1 MSERSSEM
9 SGYEVLSQAFVAEG
23 TETLFALLGDANMYW
38 GAIMAQKYG
47 VRVVHARHEHCAVA
61 MADGY
66 ARHTGKV
73 GVATVTCGP
82 GFTQIMTALATAAR
96 GSIPLVVFAGD
107 SPTSSAWYVQQ
118 LELGPLATATG
129 ARYLSVKSVD
139 RMLDTVREA
148 FYTARQ
154 ERCPVVLGVP
164 FDLQKAPF
172 PWGAEYSPSTELI
185 PTPQRPAPDPVLVD
199 KLATMIAESKRP
211 IILGGR
217 GVLRSGAAEALE
229 ALAER
234 CGALLATSLFAKG
247 LFDHNRFGI
256 GVAGAYAS
264 PLAREEFAACDLLI
278 GVGAGLGH
286 YTTEA
291 GYLYPNAK
299 TVQIDLN
306 PRGLYQGLRIADMH
320 IRADAK
326 AAAEAVLAKLAE
338 RGHSSASARTPMLA
352 KQIAAQAARPDSKE
366 FLVAPGTV
374 DPRPAIL
381 ELDAAIPKD
390 WTVVSGGAHFA
401 GIVAT
406 HFYGRR
412 AEQMHVI
419 NEFGAIGSAFPIAI
433 GMAAARGDGKLMLIE
448 GDGSLMM
455 HIQELETIRRQGIRM
470 LICTVNDGGY
480 GAEVHKFRAQGY
492 DPKESQH
499 GRGDIAA
506 IARGFGLRGEKITT
520 LDRFKDLFAAH
531 EKVGQTEL
539 WDLHVDDAIPSAPYR
554 RIHFGEV

>member
-1 MSERSSEM
+1 MSDPT
-9 SGYEVLSQAFVAEG
+9 GYEVLSQAFVAEG
-23 TETLFALLGDANMYW
+23 VDTMFALLGDANMYW
-38 GAIMAQKYG
+38 GAIMAEKYG
-47 VRVVHARHEHCAVA
+47 VRVVHARHEQCACA

-82 GFTQIMTALATAAR
+82 GFTQIMTALTTAAR
-96 GSIPLVVFAGD
+96 GSIPMVVFAGD
-107 SPTSSAWYVQQ
+107 SPTTAAWYVQQ

-129 ARYLSVKSVD
+129 ARYLPVKSVD

-148 FYTARQ
+148 FYTARH

-164 FDLQKAPF
+164 MDLQKAPF
-172 PWGAEYSPSTELI
+172 PWGAEYSPSTELM
-185 PTPQRPAPDPVLVD
+185 PTPQRPAPDPLLVD
-199 KLATMIAESKRP
+199 RLAAMIKEAKRP
-211 IILGGR
+211 IILAGR
-217 GVLRSGAAEALE
+217 GVLHSGAAPSIE

-264 PLAREEFAACDLLI
+264 PLAREAFAACDLLI
-278 GVGAGLGH
+278 GAGAGLGH

-306 PRGLYQGLRIADMH
+306 PRGLYQGLRVADMH

-326 AAAEAVLAKLAE
+326 ATAEAVLAKLVAD
-338 RGHSSASARTPMLA
+338 HVASPGARTPMLA
-352 KQIAAQAARPDSKE
+352 NQIAAMAARPDSKE
-366 FLVAPGTV
+366 FLIAPNTV
-374 DPRPAIL
+374 DPRPALL

-390 WTVVSGGAHFA
+390 WTVICGGAHFA
-401 GIVAT
+401 GIAVT
-406 HFYGRR
+406 HLYGRH
-412 AEQMHVI
+412 AENVHVI
-419 NEFGAIGSAFPIAI
+419 NDFGAIGSAFPVAV
-433 GMAAARGDGKLMLIE
+433 GAAAARNDGKVLLIE

-455 HIQELETIRRQGIRM
+455 HIQELETVRRHGIKM
-470 LICTVNDGGY
+470 LICAINDGGY

-492 DPKESQH
+492 DAKSSQH

-506 IARGFGLRGEKITT
+506 IARGFGLRGEKITS
-520 LDRFKDLFAAH
+520 LNRFTELFAAH
-531 EKVGQTEL
+531 QQSGQAEL
-539 WDLHVDDAIPSAPYR
+539 WDVHVDDAVVSAPYR
-554 RIHFGEV
+554 RIHYGEV

>member
-1 MSERSSEM
+1 MSEL
-9 SGYEVLSQAFVAEG
+9 SGYDVLSQAFVAEG
-23 TETLFALLGDANMYW
+23 VDTMFALLGDANMYW

-47 VRVVHARHEHCAVA
+47 VRVVHARHEQCACA

-82 GFTQIMTALATAAR
+82 GFTQIMTALTTAAR
-96 GSIPLVVFAGD
+96 GGIPLVVFAGD
-107 SPTSSAWYVQQ
+107 SPTTSAWYIQQ

-129 ARYLSVKSVD
+129 ARYLPVKSVD

-164 FDLQKAPF
+164 MDLQKAPF
-172 PWGAEYSPSTELI
+172 PWGSDYSPSTELM
-185 PTPQRPAPDPVLVD
+185 PTPQRPAPDPMLVD
-199 KLATMIAESKRP
+199 KLATMIAESNKP
-211 IILGGR
+211 IIIGGR
-217 GVLRSGAAEALE
+217 GVIRSGAGPALE

-306 PRGLYQGLRIADMH
+306 PRGLYQGLRIADLH
-320 IRADAK
+320 IRADAR
-326 AAAEAVLAKLAE
+326 AAAEAVTAKLAE
-338 RGHSSASARTPMLA
+338 RNYSSAGVRSPMLA
-352 KQIAAQAARPDSKE
+352 DRIAQMAARPDVKE
-366 FLVAPGTV
+366 FLVSPGTV
-374 DPRPAIL
+374 DPRPAML
-381 ELDAAIPKD
+381 ELDQAIPKD

-401 GIVAT
+401 GIAVT
-406 HFYGRR
+406 HMYGRR
-412 AEQMHVI
+412 AEQVHVI
-419 NEFGAIGSAFPIAI
+419 NDFGAIGSALPTAI
-433 GMAAARGDGKLMLIE
+433 GVAAARGDGKVLLIE
-448 GDGSLMM
+448 GDGSLLM
-455 HIQELETIRRQGIRM
+455 HIQELETIRRQGIRL
-470 LICTVNDGGY
+470 LICAVNDGGY

-499 GRGDIAA
+499 GRGDIAS
-506 IARGFGLRGEKITT
+506 IARGFGLRGETITS
-520 LDRFKDLFAAH
+520 LNRFKKLFEAH
-531 EKVGQTEL
+531 VQAGQAEL
-539 WDLHVDDAIPSAPYR
+539 WDLHTDDKIPSAPYR

>member
-1 MSERSSEM
+1 MSEM
-9 SGYEVLSQAFVAEG
+9 NGYDALSQAFVAEG
-23 TETLFALLGDANMYW
+23 VDHVFALLGDANMYW
-38 GAIMAQKYG
+38 GAVMAQKYG
-47 VRVVHARHEHCAVA
+47 VRFVHARHEHCACA

-66 ARHTGKV
+66 ARYTGKV
-73 GVATVTCGP
+73 GVASVTCGP
-82 GFTQIMTALATAAR
+82 GFTQIMTALATASR
-96 GSIPLVVFAGD
+96 GSIPMVVFAGD
-107 SPTSSAWYVQQ
+107 SPTSAAWYVQQ

-164 FDLQKAPF
+164 MDLQKAPF
-172 PWGAEYSPSTELI
+172 PWGAEYSPSTELM
-185 PTPQRPAPDPVLVD
+185 PTEQRPAPDALLVD
-199 KLATMIAESKRP
+199 KLAGMIMEAKRP
-211 IILGGR
+211 IIIAGR
-217 GVLRSGAAEALE
+217 GVVRSGAGPAME

-256 GVAGAYAS
+256 GIAGAYAS
-264 PLAREEFAACDLLI
+264 PLAREEFAASDLVM
-278 GVGAGLGH
+278 GFGAGLGH

-299 TVQIDLN
+299 SVQIDLN

-320 IRADAK
+320 IRADAQ
-326 AAAEAVLAKLAE
+326 ATAEAILSKLEE
-338 RGHSSASARTPMLA
+338 RGYSSSGARSPMLA
-352 KQIAAQAARPDSKE
+352 RQIAATAARPDSKE

-374 DPRPAIL
+374 DPRPAMQ

-401 GIVAT
+401 GIAMT
-406 HFYGRR
+406 HMYGRR
-412 AEQMHVI
+412 AENVHVI
-419 NEFGAIGSAFPIAI
+419 NEFGAIGSAFPIAV
-433 GMAAARGDGKLMLIE
+433 GMAATRGDGKLLLIE

-455 HIQELETIRRQGIRM
+455 HIQELETIRRHGIRM
-470 LICTVNDGGY
+470 LICAVNDGGY
-480 GAEVHKFRAQGY
+480 GAEVHKFRAYGY
-492 DPKESQH
+492 DPKESKH

-506 IARGFGLRGEKITT
+506 IARGFGLRGEKVNT
-520 LDRFKDLFAAH
+520 LGRFDELFAAH
-531 EKVGQTEL
+531 NSARQAEL
-539 WDLHVDDAIPSAPYR
+539 WDLHVDDSIPSAAYR

>member
-1 MSERSSEM
+1 MSEIN
-9 SGYEVLSQAFVAEG
+9 GYEVLSQAFVAEG
-23 TETLFALLGDANMYW
+23 VDTLFALLGDANMYW
-38 GAIMAQKYG
+38 GAVMAQKHG

-66 ARHTGKV
+66 SRHTGKV

-82 GFTQIMTALATAAR
+82 GFTQIMTALTTAAR

-107 SPTSSAWYVQQ
+107 SPTSAAWYVQQ

-129 ARYLSVKSVD
+129 ARYLPVKSVD
-139 RMLDTVREA
+139 RMLDTVCEA

-154 ERCPVVLGVP
+154 ERQPVVLGVP
-164 FDLQKAPF
+164 MDIQKAPF
-172 PWGAEYSPSTELI
+172 PWGAEYSPSTELM
-185 PTPQRPAPDPVLVD
+185 PTPQRPVPDPVLVD
-199 KLATMIAESKRP
+199 KLVTMIMESKRP

-217 GVLRSGAAEALE
+217 GVVRSGAGAALE
-229 ALAER
+229 NLAER

-256 GVAGAYAS
+256 GIAGAYAS

-291 GYLYPNAK
+291 GYLYPNAR
-299 TVQIDLN
+299 TVQIDIN
-306 PRGLYQGLRIADMH
+306 PRGLYQGLRIADLH
-320 IRADAK
+320 IRADAQ
-326 AAAEAVLAKLAE
+326 ATAEAVIAKLGAQ
-338 RGHSSASARTPMLA
+338 GYSSAGNRSPMLA
-352 KQIAAQAARPDSKE
+352 SKIAAMAARPDAKE
-366 FLVAPGTV
+366 FLVAPDTV
-374 DPRPAIL
+374 DPRPAML

-401 GIVAT
+401 GIAVT
-406 HFYGRR
+406 HMYGRR
-412 AEQMHVI
+412 AEQVHVI
-419 NEFGAIGSAFPIAI
+419 NEFGAIGSAFPTAI
-433 GMAAARGDGKLMLIE
+433 GVAAARGDGKVLLIE

-455 HIQELETIRRQGIRM
+455 HIQELETVRRQGIRM
-470 LICTVNDGGY
+470 LICAVNDGGY

-492 DPKESQH
+492 DPHESQH

-506 IARGFGLRGEKITT
+506 IARGFGLRGEKITG
-520 LDRFKDLFAAH
+520 LNRFRDLFAAH
-531 EKVGQTEL
+531 TAGNQAEL
-539 WDLHVDDAIPSAPYR
+539 WDLHVDDKIPSAPYR

>member
-1 MSERSSEM
+1 MSELN
-9 SGYEVLSQAFVAEG
+9 GYEVLSQAFVAEG
-23 TETLFALLGDANMYW
+23 VDTLFALLGDANMYW
-38 GAIMAQKYG
+38 GAVMAQKHG
-47 VRVVHARHEHCAVA
+47 VRVVHARHEHCACA

-66 ARHTGKV
+66 ARYTGKV

-82 GFTQIMTALATAAR
+82 GFTQTMTALTTAAR

-107 SPTSSAWYVQQ
+107 SPTSAAWYVQQ

-129 ARYLSVKSVD
+129 ARYLAVKSLD

-154 ERCPVVLGVP
+154 ERLPVVLGVP
-164 FDLQKAPF
+164 MDLQKAPF
-172 PWGAEYSPSTELI
+172 PWGAEYSPSTELG
-185 PTPQRPAPDPVLVD
+185 PTPQRPAPDSALVE
-199 KLATMIAESKRP
+199 KLAAMIMESSRP

-217 GVLRSGAAEALE
+217 GVLRSGAGPALE
-229 ALAER
+229 TLADR

-247 LFDHNRFGI
+247 LFDHHRFGI
-256 GVAGAYAS
+256 GIAGAYAS

-291 GYLYPNAK
+291 GYLYPNAQ
-299 TVQIDLN
+299 TVQIDIN
-306 PRGLYQGLRIADMH
+306 PRGLYQGLRIADLH

-326 AAAEAVLAKLAE
+326 ATAEAVLAKLAE
-338 RGHSSASARTPMLA
+338 RGYSSAGARTPMLA
-352 KQIAAQAARPDSKE
+352 SRIAAMAARPDTKE
-366 FLVAPGTV
+366 YLVAPGTV
-374 DPRPAIL
+374 DPRPAML

-401 GIVAT
+401 GIAMT
-406 HFYGRR
+406 HIHGRH
-412 AEQMHVI
+412 AQHVHVI

-433 GMAAARGDGKLMLIE
+433 GMAAARGDGKVLLIE

-455 HIQELETIRRQGIRM
+455 HIQELETLRRQGIRM
-470 LICTVNDGGY
+470 LICAVNDGGY

-492 DPKESQH
+492 DPKESLH

-506 IARGFGLRGEKITT
+506 VARGFGLRGEKITS
-520 LDRFKDLFAAH
+520 LGRFKELFAAH
-531 EKVGQTEL
+531 VDASQSEL
-539 WDLHVDDAIPSAPYR
+539 WDLHTDDKIPSAPYR

>member
-1 MSERSSEM
+1 MSEIK
-9 SGYEVLSQAFVAEG
+9 GYEVLCQAFVDEG
-23 TETLFALLGDANMYW
+23 VDTMFVLLGDANMYW
-38 GAIMAQKYG
+38 GAMMAQKFG

-73 GVATVTCGP
+73 GIASVTCGP
-82 GFTQIMTALATAAR
+82 GFTQIMTALATASR
-96 GSIPLVVFAGD
+96 GSIPMVVFAGD

-118 LELGPLATATG
+118 LDLGPLAVATG
-129 ARYLSVKSVD
+129 ARYVAVKSVD
-139 RMLDTVREA
+139 RMLDSVREA
-148 FYTARQ
+148 FYIARQ
-154 ERCPVVLGVP
+154 ERQPVVLGVP
-164 FDLQKAPF
+164 MDLQKAPF
-172 PWGAEYSPSTELI
+172 PWGAEYSPSTDLM
-185 PTPQRPAPDPVLVD
+185 PTTQRPAPDPALVD
-199 KLATMIAESKRP
+199 QLVSLIAESKRP
-211 IILGGR
+211 IILAGR
-217 GVLRSGAAEALE
+217 GCVRSGAGPALE
-229 ALAER
+229 QLAER

-306 PRGLYQGLRIADMH
+306 PRGLYQGIRVADMH

-326 AAAEAVLAKLAE
+326 ATAEVVLAKLAE
-338 RGHSSASARTPMLA
+338 RGYSSSGARSPMLA
-352 KQIAAQAARPDSKE
+352 KQIAAMAARPDSKE
-366 FLVAPGTV
+366 FLVEPGTV

-381 ELDAAIPKD
+381 ELDRAIPKD

-401 GIVAT
+401 GVVAT
-406 HFYGRR
+406 HMYGRR
-412 AEQMHVI
+412 AENVHVV
-419 NEFGAIGSAFPIAI
+419 NDFGAIGSAFPIAI
-433 GMAAARGDGKLMLIE
+433 GMAAARGDGKVLLIE

-455 HIQELETIRRQGIRM
+455 HIQELETIRRHGIRM
-470 LICTVNDGGY
+470 LICAVNDGGY
-480 GAEVHKFRAQGY
+480 GAEVHKFRAQGF

-506 IARGFGLRGEKITT
+506 IARGFGLRGEKVNT
-520 LDRFKDLFAAH
+520 LGRFEDLFAAH
-531 EKVGQTEL
+531 GPSGQSEL
-539 WDLHVDDAIPSAPYR
+539 WDLHVDDRIPSAPYR
-554 RIHFGEV
+554 RIHYGEV

>member
-1 MSERSSEM
+1 MSDPN
-9 SGYEVLSQAFVAEG
+9 GYEVLSQAFVAEG
-23 TETLFALLGDANMYW
+23 VDTVFALLGDANMYW
-38 GAIMAQKYG
+38 GAVMAQKFG
-47 VRVVHARHEHCAVA
+47 VRIVHARHEHCAVA

-66 ARHTGKV
+66 ARFTGNI
-73 GVATVTCGP
+73 GVASVTCGP

-107 SPTSSAWYVQQ
+107 SPTSAAWYIQQ
-118 LELGPLATATG
+118 LDLGPLAVATG
-129 ARYLSVKSVD
+129 ARYLAVKSID

-164 FDLQKAPF
+164 MDLQKAPF
-172 PWGAEYSPSTELI
+172 PWGAEYSPSTELM

-199 KLATMIAESKRP
+199 KLAGMIAESRRP
-211 IILGGR
+211 IILAGR
-217 GVLRSGAAEALE
+217 GCVRSGAGSALE
-229 ALAER
+229 KLAER

-264 PLAREEFAACDLLI
+264 PLAREEFAACDLLM
-278 GVGAGLGH
+278 GFGAGLGH

-299 TVQIDLN
+299 TVQVDLN
-306 PRGLYQGLRIADMH
+306 PRGLYQGLRIADLH
-320 IRADAK
+320 IKADAK
-326 AAAEAVLAKLAE
+326 ATAEAVLAKLE
-338 RGHSSASARTPMLA
+338 QRRYSSAGARTPMLA
-352 KQIAAQAARPDSKE
+352 KQIAATVARPDSKE

-374 DPRPAIL
+374 DPRPAML

-401 GIVAT
+401 GIVVT
-406 HFYGRR
+406 HMYGRH
-412 AEQMHVI
+412 AEQMHVV
-419 NEFGAIGSAFPIAI
+419 NDFGAIGSAFPIAI
-433 GMAAARGDGKLMLIE
+433 GMAAARSDGKLLLIE

-455 HIQELETIRRQGIRM
+455 HIQELETIRRHGLRM
-470 LICTVNDGGY
+470 LICAVNDGGY

-492 DPKESQH
+492 DPKESIH

-506 IARGFGLRGEKITT
+506 IARGFGLRGEKVNT
-520 LDRFKDLFAAH
+520 LNRFKELFEAH
-531 EKVGQTEL
+531 ERAGQAEL
-539 WDLHVDDAIPSAPYR
+539 WDLHVDDRIPSAPYR

>member
-1 MSERSSEM
+1 MSELN
-9 SGYEVLSQAFVAEG
+9 GYEVLSQAFVAEG
-23 TETLFALLGDANMYW
+23 VDTLFALLGDANMYW
-38 GAIMAQKYG
+38 GAIMAQKHG
-47 VRVVHARHEHCAVA
+47 VRVVHARHEHCACA

-66 ARHTGKV
+66 ARYTGKV

-96 GSIPLVVFAGD
+96 GSIPMVVFAGD
-107 SPTSSAWYVQQ
+107 SPTSAAWYVQQ
-118 LELGPLATATG
+118 IELGPLATATG
-129 ARYLSVKSVD
+129 ARYLPVKSVD

-154 ERCPVVLGVP
+154 ERVPVVLGVP
-164 FDLQKAPF
+164 MDLQKAEF
-172 PWGAEYSPSTELI
+172 PWGSEYAPSTELG
-185 PTPQRPAPDPVLVD
+185 PTPQRPAPDPALVD
-199 KLATMIAESKRP
+199 KLVTMIMESSRP

-217 GVLRSGAAEALE
+217 GVLRSGAGPALE
-229 ALAER
+229 ALADR

-247 LFDHNRFGI
+247 LFDHHRFGI
-256 GVAGAYAS
+256 GIAGAYAS

-291 GYLYPNAK
+291 GYLYPNAS

-306 PRGLYQGLRIADMH
+306 PRGLYQGLRIADLH

-326 AAAEAVLAKLAE
+326 ATAEAVAAKLAQ
-338 RGHSSASARTPMLA
+338 RGYSSAGARTPMLA
-352 KQIAAQAARPDSKE
+352 NRIAATAARPDAKE
-366 FLVAPGTV
+366 FLVAPNTV
-374 DPRPAIL
+374 DPRPAML

-401 GIVAT
+401 GIAMT
-406 HFYGRR
+406 HIYGRH
-412 AEQMHVI
+412 AEHVHVI
-419 NEFGAIGSAFPIAI
+419 NEFGAIGSAFPIAV
-433 GMAAARGDGKLMLIE
+433 GMAAARGDGKLLLLE

-470 LICTVNDGGY
+470 LICAVNDGGY

-492 DPKESQH
+492 DPKESLH
-499 GRGDIAA
+499 GRGDIAS
-506 IARGFGLRGEKITT
+506 IARGFGLRGEKITS
-520 LDRFKDLFAAH
+520 LGRFKELFAAH
-531 EKVGQTEL
+531 VQSGQSEL
-539 WDLHVDDAIPSAPYR
+539 WDLHTDDKIPSAPYR

>member
-1 MSERSSEM
+1 VTSDPN
-9 SGYEVLSQAFVAEG
+9 GYEVLSQAFVAEG
-23 TETLFALLGDANMYW
+23 VDSVFALLGDANMYW
-38 GAIMAQKYG
+38 GAVMAQKFG
-47 VRVVHARHEHCAVA
+47 VRFVHARHEHCAVA

-66 ARHTGKV
+66 ARFTGKV
-73 GVATVTCGP
+73 GVASVTCGP

-107 SPTSSAWYVQQ
+107 SPTSAAWYVQQ
-118 LELGPLATATG
+118 LDLAPLAVATG
-129 ARYLSVKSVD
+129 ARYLPVKSID

-148 FYTARQ
+148 FYTAQQ

-164 FDLQKAPF
+164 MDLQKAPF
-172 PWGAEYSPSTELI
+172 PWGAEYSPSTELM

-199 KLATMIAESKRP
+199 KLAGMIAESRRP
-211 IILGGR
+211 IILAGR
-217 GVLRSGAAEALE
+217 GCVRSGAGPALE
-229 ALAER
+229 KLADR

-264 PLAREEFAACDLLI
+264 PLAREEFAACDLLM
-278 GVGAGLGH
+278 GFGAGLGH

-299 TVQIDLN
+299 TVQVDLN
-306 PRGLYQGLRIADMH
+306 PRGLYQGLRIADVH
-320 IRADAK
+320 IKADAK
-326 AAAEAVLAKLAE
+326 ATAEAVLAKLE
-338 RGHSSASARTPMLA
+338 QRSHSSAGTRTPMLA
-352 KQIAAQAARPDSKE
+352 KQIAATAARPDSKE

-374 DPRPAIL
+374 DPRPAML

-401 GIVAT
+401 GIVVT
-406 HFYGRR
+406 HMYGRH
-412 AEQMHVI
+412 AEHVHVV
-419 NEFGAIGSAFPIAI
+419 NDFGAIGSAFPIAI
-433 GMAAARGDGKLMLIE
+433 GMAAARGDGKLLLIE

-455 HIQELETIRRQGIRM
+455 HIQELETIRRHGLRM
-470 LICTVNDGGY
+470 LICAVNDGGY

-492 DPKESQH
+492 DPKESVH

-506 IARGFGLRGEKITT
+506 IARGFGLRGEKVNT
-520 LDRFKDLFAAH
+520 LNRMKELFEAH
-531 EKVGQTEL
+531 ERGGQAEL
-539 WDLHVDDAIPSAPYR
+539 WDLHVDDRIASAPYR

>member
-1 MSERSSEM
+1 MSELN
-9 SGYEVLSQAFVAEG
+9 GYEVLSQAFVAEG
-23 TETLFALLGDANMYW
+23 VDTLFALLGDANMYW
-38 GAIMAQKYG
+38 GAIMAQKHG
-47 VRVVHARHEHCAVA
+47 VRVVHARHEHCACA

-66 ARHTGKV
+66 ARYTGKV

-96 GSIPLVVFAGD
+96 GSIPMVVFAGD
-107 SPTSSAWYVQQ
+107 SPTSAAWYVQQ
-118 LELGPLATATG
+118 LDLGPLATATG
-129 ARYLSVKSVD
+129 ARYLPVKSVD

-154 ERCPVVLGVP
+154 ERLPVVLGVP
-164 FDLQKAPF
+164 MDLQKAPF
-172 PWGAEYSPSTELI
+172 PWGAEYSPSTELG
-185 PTPQRPAPDPVLVD
+185 PTPQRPAPDPALVD
-199 KLATMIAESKRP
+199 KLAAMIMESSRP

-217 GVLRSGAAEALE
+217 GVLRAGAGPALE

-256 GVAGAYAS
+256 GIAGAYAS
-264 PLAREEFAACDLLI
+264 PLAREEFAAADLVI

-299 TVQIDLN
+299 SVQIDIN

-326 AAAEAVLAKLAE
+326 ATAEAVLAKLVE
-338 RGHSSASARTPMLA
+338 RGHSSAGARSPMLA
-352 KQIAAQAARPDSKE
+352 NRIAQMAARPDTKE
-366 FLVAPGTV
+366 FLVQPGTV
-374 DPRPAIL
+374 DPRPAML

-401 GIVAT
+401 GIAMT
-406 HFYGRR
+406 HIHGRH
-412 AEQMHVI
+412 AEHVHVI

-433 GMAAARGDGKLMLIE
+433 GVAAARGDGKVLLLE

-455 HIQELETIRRQGIRM
+455 HIQELETIRREGIRM
-470 LICTVNDGGY
+470 LICAVNDGGY

-492 DPKESQH
+492 DPKESVH
-499 GRGDIAA
+499 GRGDIGS
-506 IARGFGLRGEKITT
+506 IARGFGLRGEKITS
-520 LDRFKDLFAAH
+520 LGRFQELFGAH
-531 EKVGQTEL
+531 VQSGQAEL
-539 WDLHVDDAIPSAPYR
+539 WDLHTDDKIPSMAYR

>member
-1 MSERSSEM
+1 MSDIN
-9 SGYEVLSQAFVAEG
+9 GYEVLAQAFVAEG
-23 TETLFALLGDANMYW
+23 VDTMFALLGDANMYW
-38 GAIMAQKYG
+38 GAIMAHKFG
-47 VRVVHARHEHCAVA
+47 VRVVHARHEHCACA

-66 ARHTGKV
+66 ARYTGKV

-129 ARYLSVKSVD
+129 ARYLPVKSVD
-139 RMLDTVREA
+139 RMLDSVREA

-164 FDLQKAPF
+164 MDLQKASF
-172 PWGAEYSPSTELI
+172 PWGAEYSPSTELM
-185 PTPQRPAPDPVLVD
+185 PTPQRPAPDPTLVD
-199 KLATMIAESKRP
+199 RLAAMIAQSSHP
-211 IILGGR
+211 IILAGR
-217 GVLRSGAAEALE
+217 GVLRSGAGSTLE

-264 PLAREEFAACDLLI
+264 PLAREEFAACDLMI

-306 PRGLYQGLRIADMH
+306 PRGLYQGLRIADLH
-320 IRADAK
+320 IQADAK
-326 AAAEAVLAKLAE
+326 AAAEAVLAKLVE
-338 RGHSSASARTPMLA
+338 RGHSSAGARSPMLA
-352 KQIAAQAARPDSKE
+352 NKIAATVARPDAKE

-374 DPRPAIL
+374 DPRPAML

-401 GIVAT
+401 GVAVT
-406 HFYGRR
+406 HIYGRH
-412 AEQMHVI
+412 AEHVHVI
-419 NEFGAIGSAFPIAI
+419 NEFGAIGSAFPIAL
-433 GMAAARGDGKLMLIE
+433 GMAAARGDGKVLLLE

-455 HIQELETIRRQGIRM
+455 HIQELETIRRQGIRI

-492 DPKESQH
+492 DPRESIH

-506 IARGFGLRGEKITT
+506 IARGFGLRGEKITS
-520 LDRFKDLFAAH
+520 LGRFQDLFAAH
-531 EKVGQTEL
+531 MGSGQSEL
-539 WDLHVDDAIPSAPYR
+539 WDLHVDDTIPSAPYR

>member
-1 MSERSSEM
+1 MSDIN
-9 SGYEVLSQAFVAEG
+9 GYEVLAQAFVAEG
-23 TETLFALLGDANMYW
+23 VDTMFALLGDANMYW
-38 GAIMAQKYG
+38 GAIMAQKFG
-47 VRVVHARHEHCAVA
+47 VRVVHARHEHCACA

-66 ARHTGKV
+66 ARYTGKV

-129 ARYLSVKSVD
+129 ARYLPVKSVD
-139 RMLDTVREA
+139 RMLDSVREA

-164 FDLQKAPF
+164 MDLQKASF
-172 PWGAEYSPSTELI
+172 PWGAEYSPSTELM
-185 PTPQRPAPDPVLVD
+185 PTPQRPAPDPTLVD
-199 KLATMIAESKRP
+199 RLAAMIAQSSHP
-211 IILGGR
+211 IILAGR
-217 GVLRSGAAEALE
+217 GVLRSGAGSTLE

-264 PLAREEFAACDLLI
+264 PLAREEFAACDLMI

-306 PRGLYQGLRIADMH
+306 PRGLYQGLRIADLH
-320 IRADAK
+320 IQADAK
-326 AAAEAVLAKLAE
+326 AAAEAVLAKLVE
-338 RGHSSASARTPMLA
+338 RGHSSAGARSPMLA
-352 KQIAAQAARPDSKE
+352 NKISATAARPDAKE

-374 DPRPAIL
+374 DPRPAML

-401 GIVAT
+401 GVAVT
-406 HFYGRR
+406 HIYGRH
-412 AEQMHVI
+412 AEHVHVI
-419 NEFGAIGSAFPIAI
+419 NEFGAIGSAFPIAL
-433 GMAAARGDGKLMLIE
+433 GMAAARGDGKVLLLE

-455 HIQELETIRRQGIRM
+455 HIQELETIRRQGLRI

-492 DPKESQH
+492 DPRESIH

-506 IARGFGLRGEKITT
+506 IARGFGLRGEKITS
-520 LDRFKDLFAAH
+520 LGRFKDLFAAH
-531 EKVGQTEL
+531 ARSDQSEL
-539 WDLHVDDAIPSAPYR
+539 WDLHVDDTIPSAPYR
-554 RIHFGEV
+554 RIHFGEI

>member
-1 MSERSSEM
+1 MSDPN
-9 SGYEVLSQAFVAEG
+9 GYEVLSQAFVAEG
-23 TETLFALLGDANMYW
+23 VDTLFALLGDANMYW
-38 GAIMAQKYG
+38 GAVMAQKYK
-47 VRVVHARHEHCAVA
+47 VRIVHARHEHCAVA

-96 GSIPLVVFAGD
+96 GSIPLLVFAGD
-107 SPTSSAWYVQQ
+107 SPTSAAWYVQQ

-129 ARYLSVKSVD
+129 ARYFAVKSVD

-164 FDLQKAPF
+164 MDLQKAPF
-172 PWGAEYSPSTELI
+172 PWGAEYSPSTELM
-185 PTPQRPAPDPVLVD
+185 PAPQRPAPDPA
-199 KLATMIAESKRP
+199 LADALAGLIVEARRP
-211 IILGGR
+211 IILAGR
-217 GVLRSGAAEALE
+217 GCVRSGAGPALE

-247 LFDHNRFGI
+247 LFDHNRYGI

-306 PRGLYQGLRIADMH
+306 PRGLYQGLRIADLH

-326 AAAEAVLAKLAE
+326 ATAEAVLAKLDA
-338 RGHSSASARTPMLA
+338 RGHASAGARSPVLA
-352 KQIAAQAARPDSKE
+352 NQIAAQAARPDGKE

-374 DPRPAIL
+374 DPRPAMQ
-381 ELDAAIPKD
+381 ELDAVVPKD

-401 GIVAT
+401 GIAVT
-406 HFYGRR
+406 HIHGRR
-412 AEQMHVI
+412 AENVHVI
-419 NEFGAIGSAFPIAI
+419 NDFGAIGSAFAVAI
-433 GMAAARGDGKLMLIE
+433 GMAAARGDGKVLLIE

-455 HIQELETIRRQGIRM
+455 HIQELETLKRQGIRM
-470 LICTVNDGGY
+470 LICAVNDGGY
-480 GAEVHKFRAQGY
+480 GAEVHKFVAQGY
-492 DPKESQH
+492 DPRESKH
-499 GRGDIAA
+499 GRGDIAS
-506 IARGFGLRGEKITT
+506 IARGFGLRGEKVTR
-520 LDRFKDLFAAH
+520 LGRLEALFAAH
-531 EKVGQTEL
+531 QKAAEAEL
-539 WDLHVDDAIPSAPYR
+539 WDLHIDDAIPSAPYR
-554 RIHFGEV
+554 RIHFGEA

>member
-1 MSERSSEM
+1 MSDPN
-9 SGYEVLSQAFVAEG
+9 GYEVLSQAFVAEG
-23 TETLFALLGDANMYW
+23 VDTLFALLGDANMYW
-38 GAIMAQKYG
+38 GAVMAQKFG

-66 ARHTGKV
+66 ARQTGSV
-73 GVATVTCGP
+73 GVASVTCGP

-129 ARYLSVKSVD
+129 ARYVPVKSVD
-139 RMLDTVREA
+139 RMLDSVREA

-164 FDLQKAPF
+164 MDLQKAPF
-172 PWGAEYSPSTELI
+172 PWGAEYSPSTELM

-199 KLATMIAESKRP
+199 EIAAMIVESKRP
-211 IILGGR
+211 IIIAGR
-217 GVLRSGAAEALE
+217 GCVRSGAGPAIE

-256 GVAGAYAS
+256 GIAGAYAS

-278 GVGAGLGH
+278 GFGAGLGH

-299 TVQIDLN
+299 TVQVDLN
-306 PRGLYQGLRIADMH
+306 PRGLYQGLRIADLH
-320 IRADAK
+320 VRADAK
-326 AAAEAVLAKLAE
+326 ATAEALLAKLQA
-338 RGHSSASARTPMLA
+338 RSYSSSGARTPMLA
-352 KQIAAQAARPDSKE
+352 KQILDMKARPDSKE
-366 FLVAPGTV
+366 FLVGADTV
-374 DPRPAIL
+374 DPRPAMI

-401 GIVAT
+401 GIAVT
-406 HFYGRR
+406 HMHGRR
-412 AEQMHVI
+412 AENVHVI
-419 NEFGAIGSAFPIAI
+419 NEFGAIGSGFPIAI
-433 GMAAARGDGKLMLIE
+433 GVAAARNDGKVLLIE

-455 HIQELETIRRQGIRM
+455 HIQELETIRRHAIRM
-470 LICTVNDGGY
+470 LICAVNDGGY

-492 DPKESQH
+492 DPGESIH

-506 IARGFGLRGEKITT
+506 IARGFGLRGEKVTT
-520 LDRFKDLFAAH
+520 LGRFKSLFAEH
-531 EKVGQTEL
+531 EPTGKAEL
-539 WDLHVDDAIPSAPYR
+539 WDLHVDDTIPSAAYR